1 METVRAACEW
11 LGPLT
16 ISGVCRVLGRLR
28 IRLKRGRDYVHSP
41 DPDYVEKLADI
52 VVALGKAAHSKG
64 RVVILFADEFSFY
77 RQPSLA
83 RDYREVGSRLQ
94 PLARRSYHPDHVW
107 RIVGGLNALNGKT
120 TSRMTGKV
128 SLSQMVKFLQAI
140 REAYPRAKVIYLVV
154 DNWPIHY
161 HPDVLA
167 ALAPQQTRWELKV
180 PASWPTEPSRKAKRL
195 NLPIQLLPLPT
206 YASWCNPIE
215 KLWRWLKQELL
226 HLHAYADDWQALKQK
241 IKEFLDRFRRG
252 SKELLRYVGLTPN
265 SKLYGA
271 VLAAIKG
278 RST

>member
-1 METVRAACEW
+1 
-11 LGPLT
+11 LT
-16 ISGVCRVLGRLR
+16 ISGVWRVLDRLG
-28 IRLKRGRDYVHSP
+28 IGLKRGRDHLHSP
-41 DPDYVEKLADI
+41 DPYYVEKLADI
-52 VVALGKAAHSKG
+52 VAILKKAANSNG
-64 RVVILFADEFSFY
+64 RVVIVFADEFSFY
-77 RQPSLA
+77 RQPSVA
-83 RDYREVGSRLQ
+83 RDYCAVGSRSQ
-94 PLARRSYHPDHVW
+94 PLAQRSYHPDHVW
-107 RIVGGLNALNGKT
+107 RIVGGLNALSGKM
-120 TSRMTGKV
+120 TSLMTSKV
-128 SLSQMVKFLQAI
+128 SLSQMVKFLRAL
-140 REAYPRAKVIYLVV
+140 RNAYPRAKVIYLVV

-226 HLHAYADDWQALKQK
+226 HLHTYADDWQMLKQK
-241 IKEFLDRFRRG
+241 VKEFLDRFRKG

-271 VLAAIKG
+271 VLAAIRRGLKS